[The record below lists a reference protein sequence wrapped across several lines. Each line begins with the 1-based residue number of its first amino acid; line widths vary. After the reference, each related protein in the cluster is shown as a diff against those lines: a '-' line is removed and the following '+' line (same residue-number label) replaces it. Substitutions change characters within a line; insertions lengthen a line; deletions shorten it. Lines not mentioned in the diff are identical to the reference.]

1 MWAFIS
7 LAAPAD
13 DLLERA
19 AAEVLPR
26 VTWMFLESALMM
38 GTYHDLRLEMVLYI

>member
-1 MWAFIS
+1 MVSQVWAFIS

-26 VTWMFLESALMM
+26 VTGMKGDS
-38 GTYHDLRLEMVLYI
+38 R